1 MNFVLAFIA
10 FNFIV
15 IIHELGH
22 FIAAKKFGIKVQ
34 EFSLFVGPKLFSFQ
48 KGETTYSLRL
58 FPIMAYVKM
67 EGEEEASKSERSF
80 NNKPPYVRAI
90 VAGAAPVTNLLAAV
104 LILTIVFSLIGFATT
119 TVENIPTGSPA
130 YKAGIREGDRI
141 VSYSGKRV
149 YMPMDVLQFLYI
161 SKGIPAKVEILRGR
175 EKLTTTISPQ
185 YLPEQEAYRLGI
197 VVYQATGEDSN
208 LVKLVFPGSA
218 AEKAGLQENDRI
230 IKLNEKDVLSKSDI
244 DGFMK
249 TNKEKT
255 VEVTVVRNGSRVTS
269 NLTPMVEKIP
279 DQYEL
284 GIGFAS
290 RRGGILA
297 AFKQSLIFTYSTVR
311 SVVYSIVWLVTGKAS
326 LNQMMGPVGIVSTI
340 GNVVQQGPN
349 LITKLIYLLQ
359 MTALMSI
366 AVGATNLIP
375 FPMLD
380 GNKLLLIGIEAV
392 RRKPI
397 PPEKEAFISTIGFI
411 VLLLFAVYAAYNDIL
426 RIISGG

>member
-22 FIAAKKFGIKVQ
+22 FIAAKKSGIKVQ

-67 EGEEEASKSERSF
+67 EGEEEESKSERAF

-90 VAGAAPVTNLLAAV
+90 VAGAAPVANLLVAV
-104 LILTIVFSLIGFATT
+104 IILTIVFSLTGFATT
-119 TVENIPTGSPA
+119 VAVNVPNGSPA

-141 VSYSGKRV
+141 ISYSGKRV
-149 YMPMDVLQFLYI
+149 YMPMDLLQFLYI
-161 SKGIPAKVEILRGR
+161 SKGAPAKVEILRGR
-175 EKLTTTISPQ
+175 EKLTTTITPR

-197 VVYQATGEDSN
+197 TVYQAVGDDSN
-208 LVKLVFPGSA
+208 LIKSVFPGSA

-230 IKLNEKDVLSKSDI
+230 IKLNEKDIFSKNDI
-244 DGFMK
+244 DGFMQV
-249 TNKEKT
+249 NREKT
-255 VEVTVVRNGSRVTS
+255 VEVTVIRNGSPVVL
-269 NLTPMVEKIP
+269 NLTPMAEKIP
-279 DQYEL
+279 EQYEL
-284 GIGFAS
+284 GIDFAF
-290 RRGGILA
+290 RREGILA
-297 AFKQSLIFTYSTVR
+297 AIKQSLVFTYSTVR

-340 GNVVQQGPN
+340 GSVVQQGPN
-349 LITKLIYLLQ
+349 LTAKLIYLLQ

-366 AVGATNLIP
+366 AIGATNLIP

-392 RRKPI
+392 RKKPI
-397 PPEKEAFISTIGFI
+397 SPEKEAFISTVGF
-411 VLLLFAVYAAYNDIL
+411 VALLLLAVYAAYNDIL

>member
-34 EFSLFVGPKLFSFQ
+34 EFSLFVGPRLFSFQ

-67 EGEEEASKSERSF
+67 EGEEEASKSERAF

-104 LILTIVFSLIGFATT
+104 IILTIVFSLIGFATT
-119 TVENIPTGSPA
+119 MAVNIPDGSPA

-141 VSYSGKRV
+141 ISYSGKRV

-161 SKGIPAKVEILRGR
+161 SKGAPAKVEILRGR
-175 EKLTTTISPQ
+175 EKLATTITPR

-197 VVYQATGEDSN
+197 VVYQAVGDDSN
-208 LVKLVFPGSA
+208 LVKSVFPGSA
-218 AEKAGLQENDRI
+218 AEKAGLQENDRV
-230 IKLNEKDVLSKSDI
+230 IKLNEKDILNKSDI
-244 DGFMK
+244 DGFMQV
-249 TNKEKT
+249 NREKT
-255 VEVTVVRNGSRVTS
+255 VEVTVIRNESPVVL

-279 DQYEL
+279 EQYEL
-284 GIGFAS
+284 GIDFAF
-290 RRGGILA
+290 RREGILA

-340 GNVVQQGPN
+340 GSVVQQGPN
-349 LITKLIYLLQ
+349 LLAKLIYLLQ

-392 RRKPI
+392 RKKPI
-397 PPEKEAFISTIGFI
+397 PPEKEAFISTIGF
-411 VLLLFAVYAAYNDIL
+411 VALLLLAVYAAYNDIL